1 MFRRLPRSTLT
12 EPLLP
17 STTLFRSIAHP
28 SRVLCGWNSPRRA
41 RRIAE
46 DEGSGSRAGGPGCPV
61 GAGRRQSGEW
71 GRRSSIGGVGAGGVD
86 LPLRRRGRG
95 RRPWRLRR
103 GVTAGGGGGGG
114 VQGDRKRGV

>member
-1 MFRRLPRSTLT
+1 MCFFFKQKTAYEMRISDWSSDVCSSDLGRGCAT
-12 EPLLP
+12 
-17 STTLFRSIAHP
+17 IAHP
-28 SRVLCGWNSPRRA
+28 SLVLCGWNSPRRA

-86 LPLRRRGRG
+86 QIGREAG
-95 RRPWRLRR
+95 RERVSQYVYNAVVP
-103 GVTAGGGGGGG
+103 V
-114 VQGDRKRGV
+114 